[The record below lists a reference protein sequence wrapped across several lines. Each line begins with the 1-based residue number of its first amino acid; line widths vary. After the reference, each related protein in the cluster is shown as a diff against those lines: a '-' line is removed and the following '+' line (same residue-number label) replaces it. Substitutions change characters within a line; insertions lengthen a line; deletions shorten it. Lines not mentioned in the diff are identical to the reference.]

1 MGNNKALH
9 ALSYTSPKIRRCM
22 ACEAHPQG
30 LTAQSTVVLS
40 WPDAGR
46 GGDQLGNGDLMANR
60 NRMRAHG
67 CMSYLAVRLR
77 RPKGG
82 LPPLCRETAMSLD
95 FRLSGKVSLRSTVC
109 CGWCLPPSEILV
121 DSRDKNEIGKAA
133 VS

>member
-1 MGNNKALH
+1 MRL
-9 ALSYTSPKIRRCM
+9 CM
-22 ACEAHPQG
+22 HSHTPAPRSGGAWRARHIHRDSQLKP
-30 LTAQSTVVLS
+30 VVLS

-60 NRMRAHG
+60 DRMRAHG

-95 FRLSGKVSLRSTVC
+95 FRLSGKVSLRSTV
-109 CGWCLPPSEILV
+109 
-121 DSRDKNEIGKAA
+121 
-133 VS
+133 